1 MADER
6 TIFAEIE
13 AVLENRDETR
23 LDRLEHTLTS
33 G

>member
-23 LDRLEHTLTS
+23 GWTVSNTP
-33 G
+33 